1 MFEILIAILI
11 IYGLVKLIIW
21 LVKKLILV
29 APYIGKVILFIL
41 GVGAA
46 AGLVV
51 GVFFGIKNY
60 IMSINDNISN
70 KAFKVI
76 MIFITSLFI
85 LSFVFVAINSSPEIV
100 RSIRTGNMFSS
111 KHKVTS
117 TVVQE
122 TEPFTNKIVK
132 VDLNVREG
140 PSTNTAIKFVLRQNT
155 VIKVYDKGKSGDW
168 VKINYDGK
176 EGYVNQNFL
185 REVK

>member
-1 MFEILIAILI
+1 VEIIIAIVI

-21 LVKKLILV
+21 IVKKLIIA
-29 APYIGKVILFIL
+29 APYIGKVIVFVL

-85 LSFVFVAINSSPEIV
+85 LSFVFLAINSSSEIV
-100 RSIRTGNMFSS
+100 RGTRFGNMFSS
-111 KHKVTS
+111 RHKVTS

-122 TEPFTNKIVK
+122 PQPFTNKIVK
-132 VDLNVREG
+132 EDLNVREG
-140 PSTNTAIKFVLRQNT
+140 PSANTAIKFVLRQNT
-155 VIKVYDKGKSGDW
+155 VIKVYNNDKSGNW
-168 VKINYDGK
+168 VRINYDGK

-185 REVK
+185 REAE